1 MGRIDMHFRMEWKS
15 LTFDWNRARAF
26 LVVLEEGS
34 LSAAARALG
43 QAQPTLGRQVA
54 ALEQELGVTLFQRV
68 GRGLVPTQ
76 AGLDLAEHV
85 RAMSDA
91 ALKFSLAASGQVET
105 IEGTVTI
112 TASEMLS
119 ASLLPPLIGQIR
131 ADHPGLK
138 LEILADN
145 AQADLLRRE
154 ADIAIRTTD
163 PGHPD
168 LIARKICD
176 DVGHLYGT
184 RAYLDGLRDLSQ
196 AEIIGF
202 DWSDLLRQRLNEMG
216 HAFSPQQF
224 TVSSANHLVQLAMVQ
239 AGVGLGVF
247 PLHVGQAH
255 GLAQAVPNAPP
266 ITYPIWLVAHKE
278 LRTARRIR
286 LVFDLLA
293 TGIRAALTR

>member
-1 MGRIDMHFRMEWKS
+1 MHFRMEWKS

-26 LVVLEEGS
+26 LVVVEEGS

-43 QAQPTLGRQVA
+43 QAQPTLGRQVS

-85 RAMSDA
+85 RAMGEA
-91 ALKFSLAASGQVET
+91 AMKFSLAASGQVASV
-105 IEGTVTI
+105 EGTVTI

-131 ADHPGLK
+131 ALHPGIK
-138 LEILADN
+138 LEIVAAN
-145 AQADLLRRE
+145 TQADLLRRE
-154 ADIAIRTTD
+154 ADIAIRNTD

-176 DVGHLYGT
+176 DAGHLYGT
-184 RAYLDGLRDLSQ
+184 PTYLQGLSDLSQ
-196 AEIIGF
+196 AQIVGF
-202 DWSDLLRQRLNEMG
+202 DWTDMLRQRLNQVG
-216 HAFSPQQF
+216 YDFAASQF
-224 TVSSANHLVQLAMVQ
+224 TVASANHLVQLAMVQ

-247 PLHVGQAH
+247 PIHVGQAH
-255 GLAQAVPNAPP
+255 GLEQAAPDAPP
-266 ITYPIWLVAHKE
+266 IPYPIWLVAHKE
-278 LRTARRIR
+278 LRTSRRIR

-293 TGIRAALTR
+293 SGIRAQLTP

>member
-1 MGRIDMHFRMEWKS
+1 MEWKS

-26 LVVLEEGS
+26 LVVVEEGS

-68 GRGLVPTQ
+68 GRGITPTQ

-85 RAMSDA
+85 RAMSEA
-91 ALKFSLAASGQVET
+91 ALKFSLAASGQNESV
-105 IEGTVTI
+105 EGTVTI

-119 ASLLPPLIGQIR
+119 ASLLPPMIRQIR
-131 ADHPGLK
+131 AEHPGIK
-138 LEILADN
+138 LEIVAAN
-145 AQADLLRRE
+145 TQSDLIRRE
-154 ADIAIRTTD
+154 ADIAIRNTD

-176 DVGHLYGT
+176 DAGHLYGT
-184 RAYLDGLRDLSQ
+184 QTYLDGLTDLNT
-196 AEIIGF
+196 AEIVGF
-202 DWSDLLRQRLNEMG
+202 DSSDALRQRLNAMG
-216 HAFSPQQF
+216 HDFSPDQF
-224 TVSSANHLVQLAMVQ
+224 TVTSANHLVQLAMVQ

-247 PLHVGQAH
+247 PTHVGQTL
-255 GLAQAVPNAPP
+255 GLVRARPDAAP

-278 LRTARRIR
+278 LRTSRRIR
-286 LVFDLLA
+286 LVFDVLA
-293 TGIRAALTR
+293 KGIRERLTA

>member
-1 MGRIDMHFRMEWKS
+1 MEWKS

-26 LVVLEEGS
+26 LVVVEEGS

-43 QAQPTLGRQVA
+43 QAQPTLGRQVT

-85 RAMSDA
+85 RAMGEA
-91 ALKFSLAASGQVET
+91 AMKFSLAASGQVESV
-105 IEGTVTI
+105 EGTVTI

-119 ASLLPPLIGQIR
+119 ASLLPPMIGQIR
-131 ADHPGLK
+131 TQHPGIR
-138 LEILADN
+138 LEVVAAN
-145 AQADLLRRE
+145 TQADLLRRE
-154 ADIAIRTTD
+154 ADIAIRNTD

-176 DVGHLYGT
+176 DAGHLYGT
-184 RAYLDGLRDLSQ
+184 RAYLDGLSDLSQ

-202 DWSDLLRQRLNEMG
+202 DWTDLLRQRLSQMG
-216 HAFSPQQF
+216 HIFAPEQF
-224 TVSSANHLVQLAMVQ
+224 TVTSANHLVQLAMVQ

-247 PLHVGQAH
+247 PTHVGQTH
-255 GLAQAVPNAPP
+255 GLIKAVPDAPP
-266 ITYPIWLVAHKE
+266 MLYPVWLVAHKE
-278 LRTARRIR
+278 LRTSRRVR

-293 TGIRAALTR
+293 SGISARLKP

>member
-1 MGRIDMHFRMEWKS
+1 MHFRMEWKS

-26 LVVLEEGS
+26 LVVVEEGS

-68 GRGLVPTQ
+68 GRGITPTQ

-85 RAMSDA
+85 RAMSEA
-91 ALKFSLAASGQVET
+91 ALKFSLAASGQNESV
-105 IEGTVTI
+105 EGTVTI

-119 ASLLPPLIGQIR
+119 ASLLPPMIRQIR
-131 ADHPGLK
+131 AEHPGIK
-138 LEILADN
+138 LEIVAAN
-145 AQADLLRRE
+145 TQSDLIRRE
-154 ADIAIRTTD
+154 ADIAIRNTD

-176 DVGHLYGT
+176 DAGHLYGT
-184 RAYLDGLRDLSQ
+184 QTYLDSLTDLNT
-196 AEIIGF
+196 AEIVGF
-202 DWSDLLRQRLNEMG
+202 DSSDALRQRLNAMG
-216 HAFSPQQF
+216 HDFSPDQF
-224 TVSSANHLVQLAMVQ
+224 TVTSANHLVQLAMVQ

-247 PLHVGQAH
+247 PTHVGQTL
-255 GLAQAVPNAPP
+255 GLVRARSDAAP

-278 LRTARRIR
+278 LRTSRRIR
-286 LVFDLLA
+286 LVFDVLA
-293 TGIRAALTR
+293 KGIRDRLTA